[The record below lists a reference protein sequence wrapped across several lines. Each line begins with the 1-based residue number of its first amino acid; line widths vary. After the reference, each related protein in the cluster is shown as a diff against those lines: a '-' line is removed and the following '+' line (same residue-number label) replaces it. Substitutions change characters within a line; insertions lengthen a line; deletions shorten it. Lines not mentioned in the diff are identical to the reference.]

1 MNAASLA
8 AFSARSAAVG
18 HALWPAL
25 VELATGTYAATLTEP
40 SKFVGELIRGGE
52 QMDGVL
58 VARVIKALLPTAPV
72 LHGKLRWKRPGEL
85 DWNKTAWQI
94 DEITGDSP
102 GDAEWR
108 ISCTPKN

>member
-1 MNAASLA
+1 MNASSLA

-40 SKFVGELIRGGE
+40 SKFTGEFIRGGE
-52 QMDGVL
+52 QIDGLL
-58 VARVIKALLPTAPV
+58 VTRIQKSQLPAAPA
-72 LHGKLRWKRPGEL
+72 LHGKLRWKRPGEAA
-85 DWNKTAWQI
+85 WNATAWVI
-94 DEITGDSP
+94 DEVTGENP
-102 GDAEWR
+102 ADAEWR